1 MTVVENDRIE
11 LAMSDDEVPLDK
23 LFEWLEIAPEGHKSE
38 VVGGVVFMVPQR
50 QTHFDITRR
59 IIRAMEDQF
68 GMDVKVAS
76 DVRIDFPGHRNAF
89 CPDVAKMRD
98 DAEMSKG
105 GHWNHEDVEFI
116 AEVISKGT
124 GMNDYGPKKTAY
136 ATAGVPVYLIV
147 DPYTGKCIAHTK
159 PEGGDYTE
167 EVRVAFGTDLD
178 LTKTPLELVLKTDGF
193 PRD

>member
-1 MTVVENDRIE
+1 MGVASCRHPHVGAAVR
-11 LAMSDDEVPLDK
+11 
-23 LFEWLEIAPEGHKSE
+23 IAPEGHKSE
-38 VVGGVVFMVPQR
+38 VVEGVVFMVPQR

-59 IIRAMEDQF
+59 IIRALEDRF
-68 GMDVKVAS
+68 GMDVRVAS

-98 DAEMSKG
+98 DTVQNGKG
-105 GHWNHEDVEFI
+105 GWNHEDVEFV
-116 AEVISKGT
+116 AEVISKGIA
-124 GMNDYGPKKTAY
+124 MNDYGPKKTAC

-159 PEGGDYTE
+159 PEDGDYTE
-167 EVRVAFGTDLD
+167 EVRVAFGTELD
-178 LTKTPLELVLKTDGF
+178 LTKNPLGLVLTTDGF

>member
-1 MTVVENDRIE
+1 MTVVEDDRIE
-11 LAMSDDEVPLDK
+11 LAMSENDVPLDK

-50 QTHFDITRR
+50 QTHWDITRR
-59 IIRAMEDQF
+59 IVRALEDQF

-76 DVRIDFPGHRNAF
+76 DVRIDFPGERNAF
-89 CPDVAKMRD
+89 CPDVAKLRD
-98 DAEMSKG
+98 DAVQDDKG
-105 GHWNHEDVEFI
+105 RWNHEDVEFV
-116 AEVISKGT
+116 AEVISQGT

-136 ATAGVPVYLIV
+136 ATAGVPVYV
-147 DPYTGKCIAHTK
+147 VADPYTARCIAYTK
-159 PEGGDYTE
+159 PEDGDYTE
-167 EVRVAFGTDLD
+167 EVRVPFGTDLD